1 MSFFSPSRLTKPA
14 MRNAMHAWAS
24 SSHAQGAA
32 LPQHQRGIGM
42 LGFIVGIV
50 VGLAVALAVAV
61 YITKVPTPFT
71 DKSKVKTAEE
81 QAAEEA
87 RLKSWN
93 PNAPLASKTPAPTA
107 SGYVQP
113 APTAQAGSTQP
124 GATQPG
130 TTAPDTTT
138 APATHGATSTP
149 PTTAARTDE
158 EQPPTALGDREQEL
172 ARARAEAEAKL
183 KADMRAQELTRAK
196 AKAEEEQRAQ
206 EQAKA
211 NASNDPIGA
220 LVQARIRQQ
229 AEASGNTAAPA
240 AANTG
245 GGDAFIYY
253 VQVGAFRDPGGAD
266 SQKARL
272 SMMGLSPRVNERQ
285 QAGRTV
291 YQVRLGP
298 FQSKKDA
305 DAARSRVESNG
316 METAL
321 VRVQR

>member
-1 MSFFSPSRLTKPA
+1 MSFFSPSRLTKPT
-14 MRNAMHAWAS
+14 MRNAAHAWAS
-24 SSHAQGAA
+24 SSHTPGTA
-32 LPQHQRGIGM
+32 LPPHQRGIGM

-93 PNAPLASKTPAPTA
+93 PNGPLASKTPAPSA

-113 APTAQAGSTQP
+113 AP
-124 GATQPG
+124 ATQPG
-130 TTAPDTTT
+130 TTPPGTTA
-138 APATHGATSTP
+138 APATPGATTTPTP
-149 PTTAARTDE
+149 PIATARADE

-183 KADMRAQELTRAK
+183 KADMRAQELARAK

-229 AEASGNTAAPA
+229 AEASGNAAAPA

-253 VQVGAFRDPGGAD
+253 VQVGAFRDPDGAD

-272 SMMGLSPRVNERQ
+272 SMMGLNPRVNERQ
-285 QAGRTV
+285 QSGRTV